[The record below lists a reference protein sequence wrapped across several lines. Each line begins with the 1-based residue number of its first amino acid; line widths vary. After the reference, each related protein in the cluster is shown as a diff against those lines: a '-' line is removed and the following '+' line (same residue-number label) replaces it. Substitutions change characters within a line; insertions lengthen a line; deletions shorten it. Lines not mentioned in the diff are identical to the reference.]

1 MQDKLT
7 INPENKWEFDSKV
20 TECFD
25 DMLERS
31 IPNYQSMRD
40 LTYKLGRYFIQ
51 PETSVLDIGCSRG
64 LSVDRFIREYPL
76 TNFWLIDTSEP
87 MIEVCKDKYQL
98 LNNVKILNADIC
110 RNILPDGLSLCLS
123 VLTLQFIE
131 KSKRQNIVNRIYE
144 SLNSGCAFILV
155 EKLNAEAFND
165 IFTREYYDI
174 KQKNGYSPKQI
185 ADKRESLKGV
195 MEPLTEQENIEML
208 NEAGFKYIECFYRCL
223 NFGGWLAVKA

>member
-1 MQDKLT
+1 MQDRLT
-7 INPENKWEFDSKV
+7 IKPENKWEFDSKV

-31 IPNYQSMRD
+31 VPNYQSMRD

-51 PETSVLDIGCSRG
+51 SETSVLDIGCSRG

-76 TNFWLIDTSEP
+76 TNFWLVDTSEP

-98 LNNVKILNADIC
+98 LSNVNIVNADIS
-110 RNILPDGLSLCLS
+110 RNTLPDNLSLCLS
-123 VLTLQFIE
+123 ILTLQFIE
-131 KSKRQNIVNRIYE
+131 RGKRQNILDRIYN
-144 SLNSGCAFILV
+144 SLNNGGAFIIV
-155 EKLNAEAFND
+155 EKLNAEPFND
-165 IFTREYYDI
+165 IFVREYYEM

-195 MEPLTEQENIEML
+195 MEPLTESENIAML
-208 NEAGFKYIECFYRCL
+208 YNAGFNSVECFYRCL
-223 NFGGWLAVKA
+223 NFGGWLAVK